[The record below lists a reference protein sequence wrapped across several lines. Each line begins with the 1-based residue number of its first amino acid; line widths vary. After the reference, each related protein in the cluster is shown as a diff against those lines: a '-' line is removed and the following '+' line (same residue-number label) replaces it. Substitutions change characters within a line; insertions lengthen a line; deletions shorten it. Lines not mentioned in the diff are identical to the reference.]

1 MLKKIKSFLQS
12 DIWRLDVQELSR
24 AKAFM
29 THHLRVFLAALQGFS
44 RNDCSMRA
52 SSLTYY
58 TLLSIVPVMALAF
71 GIAKGFGLDDMLQSQ
86 LEQYLGAHEEIFDE
100 VVQFSYSMLEVTR
113 GGVIAGVGFLFL
125 LWAVIK
131 VLDHIELS
139 FNAVWGVQ
147 EGRSWVRKFTE
158 YLSVMVLAPVLVI
171 LSGSLTVF
179 LTTEIYKYLA
189 EGWLALVADLF
200 QWGAQF
206 TPYVIIW
213 LLFTFLFMA
222 MPNTRV
228 NFKAALIAGII
239 SGTMFQLLQW
249 GYVNFQVGVVRYN
262 AIYGSFAALPL
273 FLVWLQLSWMIVL
286 LGAEL
291 SYAYQNV
298 RRFIYSSEIQDI
310 SPGYKEKVSLL
321 VMHLIIKRFIA
332 DKGGVSREEVCEEL
346 KLPVTLV
353 NQVLGDLYRSG
364 LAVRV
369 EVSGDEAFK
378 YQPGKD
384 VNRMSIAFVLKTLKE
399 AGSSDVPV
407 VHNLAWDRISSAME
421 SFEKAMEKSPDNVLL
436 KDIGAPGP

>member
-1 MLKKIKSFLQS
+1 MDKQG
-12 DIWRLDVQELSR
+12 LSR
-24 AKAFM
+24 IQAFLV
-29 THHLRVFLAALQGFS
+29 HHLRVLLVAGHGFV

-71 GIAKGFGLDDMLQSQ
+71 GIAKGFGLDDMLQNQ
-86 LEQYLGAHEEIFDE
+86 LEQFLGAHEDILDE
-100 VVQFSYSMLEVTR
+100 VVKFSYSMLEVTR

-139 FNAVWGVQ
+139 FNAVWGVE

-179 LTTEIYKYLA
+179 LTAEIYKYMA
-189 EGWLALVADLF
+189 EGWLAMFADVL

-213 LLFTFLFMA
+213 MLFTFLFMA

-228 NFKAALIAGII
+228 HFRSALIAGII

-298 RRFIYSSEIQDI
+298 RRFIYSAEVREI
-310 SPGYKEKVSLL
+310 SPVYKQKVSLL
-321 VMHLIIKRFIA
+321 VMHLVIQRFLREL
-332 DKGGVSREEVCEEL
+332 GGVRPDEICEQL

-353 NQVLGDLYRSG
+353 NQVLKDLYQAG
-364 LAVRV
+364 LVVRV
-369 EVSGDEAFK
+369 EISGSESSK

-384 VNRMSIAFVLKTLKE
+384 VNSMSIAYVLKALNE
-399 AGSSDVPV
+399 SGSSDVPV
-407 VHNLAWDRISSAME
+407 VQNLAWDRICTSLD
-421 SFEKAMEKSPDNVLL
+421 SFEEAIRNSPDNVLL
-436 KDIGAPGP
+436 KDIGT

>member
-1 MLKKIKSFLQS
+1 MQS
-12 DIWRLDVQELSR
+12 DIWRLDIQDLSG

-29 THHLRVFLAALQGFS
+29 VHHLRVFLAALHGFS
-44 RNDCSMRA
+44 RNDCTMRA

-71 GIAKGFGLDDMLQSQ
+71 GIAKGFGLDDMLQAQ

-147 EGRSWVRKFTE
+147 EGRGWVRKFTE
-158 YLSVMVLAPVLVI
+158 YLSVMVLAPILVI

-189 EGWLALVADLF
+189 DGWLALVADLL

-206 TPYVIIW
+206 TPFVIIW

-228 NFKAALIAGII
+228 NFKAALIAAII

-298 RRFIYSSEIQDI
+298 RRFIYSSEVEDI

-321 VMHLIIKRFIA
+321 VMHLIIKRFMA
-332 DKGGVSREEVCEEL
+332 DKGGVATNEVCEEL

-353 NQVLGDLYRSG
+353 NQVLKDLYRAG
-364 LAVRV
+364 LVVRV

-384 VNRMSIAFVLKTLKE
+384 VNRLSIAFVLKTLKD

-407 VHNLAWDRISSAME
+407 VHNLAWDRINSALE
-421 SFEKAMEKSPDNVLL
+421 SFEKTIQHSPDNVLL
-436 KDIGAPGP
+436 KDIGAQGS

>member
-1 MLKKIKSFLQS
+1 MQS
-12 DIWRLDVQELSR
+12 DIWRLDVQQLSG

-29 THHLRVFLAALQGFS
+29 AHHLRVFLAALHGFS
-44 RNDCSMRA
+44 RNDCSLRA

-58 TLLSIVPVMALAF
+58 TLLSIVPVFALAF
-71 GIAKGFGLDDMLQSQ
+71 GIAKGFGLDHMLQNQ
-86 LEQYLGAHEEIFDE
+86 LEQYLGAHEDIFDE

-113 GGVIAGVGFLFL
+113 GGVVAGVGFLFL

-147 EGRSWVRKFTE
+147 EGRSWVRKLTE
-158 YLSVMVLAPVLVI
+158 YLSVMVLAPILVI

-189 EGWLALVADLF
+189 DGWLALVADF
-200 QWGAQF
+200 VQWGAQF
-206 TPYVIIW
+206 TPFVIIW

-249 GYVNFQVGVVRYN
+249 GYVNFQVGAVRYN

-298 RRFIYSSEIQDI
+298 RRFIYSSEVEDI

-321 VMHLIIKRFIA
+321 VMHLIIKRFMA
-332 DKGGVSREEVCEEL
+332 DKGGVATNEVCEEL

-353 NQVLGDLYRSG
+353 NQVLKDLYRAG
-364 LAVRV
+364 LVVRV

-378 YQPGKD
+378 YQPGRD
-384 VNRMSIAFVLKTLKE
+384 VNRLSIAFVLKALKD

-407 VHNLAWDRISSAME
+407 AHNLAWDRLNSALE
-421 SFEKAMEKSPDNVLL
+421 SFEEIIGQSPDNVLL
-436 KDIGAPGP
+436 KDIGAPGS